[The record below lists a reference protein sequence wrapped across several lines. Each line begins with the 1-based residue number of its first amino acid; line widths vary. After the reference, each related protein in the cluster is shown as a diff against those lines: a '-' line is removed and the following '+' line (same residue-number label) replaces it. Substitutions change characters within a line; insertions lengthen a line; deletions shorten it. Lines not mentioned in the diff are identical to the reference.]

1 MPPSLRISLVLI
13 MTGGAA
19 CRPDSL
25 PPLEVSI
32 QGPRLVPDRLNAQR
46 LATMEDTLGMH
57 LASDLLPHP
66 DGYLVVD
73 SGNDRLLVLSRDLQ
87 PQSVIGTSGSGPGEL
102 EAPMTGALTAGGVA
116 VVELSNLRIS
126 LFDHDGD
133 FQDVIRLPGGFG
145 DLAVEPDGSM
155 LIASGPPDVFL
166 TRMGLDGTARP
177 FAVRPRG
184 SDTPHVNRGV
194 GRADKVAVTRAGTV
208 LVLDN
213 TAGLLHAFER
223 TGALRGTASLPGRIL
238 RKIQER
244 NGALRESLERQGQ
257 RVLGIDLVKAMKTQ
271 PDGRILVLFTAGTD
285 FGLLLDP
292 ETFRARL
299 LGVPD
304 REGPWDPL
312 LRATSALIEGNEIT
326 VLHMSGVT
334 RFRLVDES

>member
-145 DLAVEPDGSM
+145 DLAVEPDGS
-155 LIASGPPDVFL
+155 
-166 TRMGLDGTARP
+166 
-177 FAVRPRG
+177 
-184 SDTPHVNRGV
+184 GV